1 MKEGIPMKL
10 MIKQKVFSWGDKFT
24 VYDEAGAEKY
34 IVEGEVFSLGKKLH
48 VYDLSHEERIF
59 VQQKLLA
66 FLPRFFVTIDGKE
79 VAEIKAKFSPFKP
92 KYQIEGLN
100 WQVEGNF
107 TGHNYAVYAENGPVV
122 EIKKEWMTWGDTYVL
137 NIADP
142 QHELAALAIVLAI
155 DAVQAQQQ
163 QAHNTT
169 NFNND

>member
-1 MKEGIPMKL
+1 MKL

-48 VYDLSHEERIF
+48 VYDLNRTELIYI
-59 VQQKLLA
+59 QQKVMTL
-66 FLPRFFVTIDGKE
+66 LPRFFVTIEGKE
-79 VAEIKAKFSPFKP
+79 VAEIKAKFSPLKP
-92 KYQIEGLN
+92 KYQIDGLN

-122 EIKKEWMTWGDTYVL
+122 EIRKEWMTWGDTYVL

-163 QAHNTT
+163 SHSSA
-169 NFNND
+169 NFNNN

>member
-1 MKEGIPMKL
+1 MKL

-24 VYDEAGAEKY
+24 VYDEAGVEKY

-48 VYDLSHEERIF
+48 VYDHNRTERIYI
-59 VQQKLLA
+59 QQKLMA
-66 FLPRFFVTIDGKE
+66 FLPRFFVTIDGVE
-79 VAEIKAKFSPFKP
+79 VAEIKAKFSILKP

-107 TGHNYAVYAENGPVV
+107 TGHDYAVYAENGPVV
-122 EIKKEWMTWGDTYVL
+122 EIRKEWMTWGDTYVL

-155 DAVQAQQQ
+155 DAVMAAQQSSR
-163 QAHNTT
+163 NV
-169 NFNND
+169 NMNNN